1 MTTKT
6 NEYDDLT
13 QIETNYCKSDWYND
27 NVNVNDDDLCIQ
39 FYLHCLHVLCNLRIH
54 CNRIEVKLAYVEQQT
69 TLSQHRPTYTKKPF
83 WRDNRRPHKAI
94 KKVFSTE
101 TVKCK
106 KKPTPTYKFHMQF
119 LKWEKQI
126 SRVMRLF
133 CLWQRL
139 NISLMN

>member
-69 TLSQHRPTYTKKPF
+69 TLSQHRPTYTHQNNPSDETIDGHTKPSKRF
-83 WRDNRRPHKAI
+83 FQPRP
-94 KKVFSTE
+94 
-101 TVKCK
+101 
-106 KKPTPTYKFHMQF
+106 
-119 LKWEKQI
+119 
-126 SRVMRLF
+126 
-133 CLWQRL
+133 
-139 NISLMN
+139 